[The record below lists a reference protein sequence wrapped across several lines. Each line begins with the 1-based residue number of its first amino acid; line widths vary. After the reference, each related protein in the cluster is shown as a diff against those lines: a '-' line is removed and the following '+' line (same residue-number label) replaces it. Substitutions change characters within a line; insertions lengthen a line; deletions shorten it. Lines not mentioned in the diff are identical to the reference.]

1 MSVRQPRTRGG
12 RASRRASGTALA
24 PARWHDPRWGD
35 GDGSASATSARI
47 VHQVPGRL
55 RIRFEGVDDSEF
67 FEALHELLSGFPGV
81 TSVRVNAAASS
92 AVVCYDPEQQA
103 TAADIE
109 SHPALKQ
116 LLEDSGVPEGS
127 TLEEHLLE
135 RGITYLEHHS
145 QLAEAIVTAAERV
158 DDSLRRASDGYL
170 DLKVLFPVT
179 MAAFST
185 LHKARSKGTPMWMTL
200 CTFAFNTFMS
210 LHRNR
215 LDSPSSEQMARSTL
229 AAR

>member
-1 MSVRQPRTRGG
+1 MSVREPRTRAGK
-12 RASRRASGTALA
+12 ASRRTPGPALA
-24 PARWHDPRWGD
+24 PGRWHEPRWGD
-35 GDGSASATSARI
+35 ANHGASLARARI

-81 TSVRVNAAASS
+81 TSVRVNAAAGS
-92 AVVCYDPEQQA
+92 AVVCYDPEQHPA
-103 TAADIE
+103 VASIE

-116 LLEDSGVPEGS
+116 LLEESGVPEGS
-127 TLEEHLLE
+127 PVEQQLLE

-145 QLAEAIVTAAERV
+145 QLAEAIVAGAERL
-158 DDSLRRASDGYL
+158 DCSLRRASDGYL
-170 DLKVLFPVT
+170 DLKVLFPIT

-200 CTFAFNTFMS
+200 CTFAFNTFIS

-215 LDSPSSEQMARSTL
+215 LDSPSSEQLARSTL